1 MSSGVLSGPTV
12 MSPASPLALPRDV
25 VDAAVSAERRRLADH
40 VAALDDAQLAT
51 RSLCTE
57 WTVRDVLA
65 HLTTTTRLSVPLL
78 VRAAVRARGSFDR
91 MEVDLAARR
100 ASAFTTGQLVAQLR
114 ESAESSR
121 RFPGSSPMDPLM
133 DLVIHGQDISRPLG
147 VPYASP
153 PEVVT
158 ASLGYVAGNTLM
170 GGPKRLAGV
179 RLVSTDSTWTHGE
192 GAEVRGADVDL
203 LLVASGRPSGLAG
216 LEGPGV
222 DVLAARLT

>member
-1 MSSGVLSGPTV
+1 
-12 MSPASPLALPRDV
+12 MSPASPVALPRDV

-40 VAALDDAQLAT
+40 VAVLTDAQLAS

-65 HLTTTTRLSVPLL
+65 HLTTTTRLTVPLL
-78 VRAAVRARGSFDR
+78 LGAAIRARGSFDR

-100 ASAFTTGQLVAQLR
+100 AAAFTTGQLVAQLR
-114 ESAESSR
+114 ESAGSSR

-158 ASLGYVAGNTLM
+158 ASLDHVAANKLM

-179 RLVSTDSTWTHGE
+179 RLVSSDSGWTHGE

-203 LLVASGRPSGLAG
+203 LLVASGRRSGLAG
-216 LEGPGV
+216 LAGPGV
-222 DVLAARLT
+222 DVVAARL

>member
-1 MSSGVLSGPTV
+1 
-12 MSPASPLALPRDV
+12 MSPASSPLLSRDV
-25 VDAAVSAERRRLADH
+25 VDAAVAAERRRLADH
-40 VAALDDAQLAT
+40 VATLGGGQLAT

-57 WTVRDVLA
+57 WTVRDVVA
-65 HLTTTTRLSVPLL
+65 HLTTTTRLTVPLVL
-78 VRAAVRARGSFDR
+78 RAAVRARGSFDR

-100 ASAFTTGQLVAQLR
+100 ASAFTTEQLVAQLR

-121 RFPGSSPMDPLM
+121 RFPGSGPMDPLM

-147 VPYASP
+147 LAYASP

-158 ASLGYVAGNTLM
+158 ASLAHVADNKLM

-179 RLVSTDSTWTHGE
+179 RLVSSDSGWTHGE
-192 GAEVRGADVDL
+192 GAEVRGSDVDL
-203 LLVASGRPSGLAG
+203 LLVASGRRAGLAG

-222 DVLAARLT
+222 DVVAARLGPV

>member
-1 MSSGVLSGPTV
+1 
-12 MSPASPLALPRDV
+12 MSPASPAALPRDV

-40 VAALDDAQLAT
+40 VAALTDAQLAT

-78 VRAAVRARGSFDR
+78 VRAAVGARGSFDR

-133 DLVIHGQDISRPLG
+133 DLVIHGQDISRPLRL
-147 VPYASP
+147 PYASP

-158 ASLGYVAGNTLM
+158 ASLDHVAGNKLM

-179 RLVSTDSTWTHGE
+179 RLVSTDSEWAHGE
-192 GAEVRGADVDL
+192 GPEVRGADVDL
-203 LLVASGRPSGLAG
+203 LLVASGRRSGLAG
-216 LEGPGV
+216 LDGPGV
-222 DVLAARLT
+222 EVVAARL

>member
-1 MSSGVLSGPTV
+1 
-12 MSPASPLALPRDV
+12 MSPASPAALPADV

-40 VAALDDAQLAT
+40 VAALTDAQLAT
-51 RSLCTE
+51 GSLCTE

-65 HLTTTTRLSVPLL
+65 HLTTTTRLSVPMI
-78 VRAAVRARGSFDR
+78 AAAAIRARGSFDR

-100 ASAFTTGQLVAQLR
+100 ASAYTTGQLVAQLR

-121 RFPGSSPMDPLM
+121 RFPGSGPMDPLM

-158 ASLGYVAGNTLM
+158 ASLAYVADNKLM

-179 RLVSTDSTWTHGE
+179 RLVSSDSGWTRGE

-203 LLVASGRPSGLAG
+203 LLVASGRGSGVAG
-216 LEGPGV
+216 LSGPGV
-222 DVLAARLT
+222 DVLAARLGVTQS

>member
-1 MSSGVLSGPTV
+1 
-12 MSPASPLALPRDV
+12 MSPASPVALPRDV

-40 VAALDDAQLAT
+40 VAALTDTQLAT

-65 HLTTTTRLSVPLL
+65 HLTTTTRLSVPMI
-78 VRAAVRARGSFDR
+78 AAAAIRARGSFDR

-100 ASAFTTGQLVAQLR
+100 AAAFTTDQLVAQLR

-121 RFPGSSPMDPLM
+121 RFPGSAPMDPLM

-147 VPYASP
+147 VPYGSP
-153 PEVVT
+153 PAVVT
-158 ASLGYVAGNTLM
+158 ASLDHVAGNKLM

-179 RLVSTDSTWTHGE
+179 RLMSTDSAWTRGD

-203 LLVASGRPSGLAG
+203 LLVASGRAAGLAG

-222 DVLAARLT
+222 EVLAARLGVTPS